1 MKRGEEEA
9 KAERVLG
16 FRVKGLEGGSN
27 HVAKIVLLIRPQG
40 CPGKRIELL
49 HF

>member
-16 FRVKGLEGGSN
+16 FRVKGLERGSN
-27 HVAKIVLLIRPQG
+27 HVAIIVLLIRSQER
-40 CPGKRIELL
+40 PGKRI
-49 HF
+49 